1 MPTKKQ
7 ELLKQIRSTYCE
19 DKTVRLA
26 QAIGKDYSYVSRLFY
41 PTEKKGHKGIG
52 LEIMEACSRA
62 FDLPSGFWDGSD
74 SDSSTPTAPRME
86 ATHARAA
93 RDLPLNSPYARLLA
107 NTFDTLAMD
116 PAAAKSAF
124 LAATQVLID
133 HAAQGNRPATAG
145 QARAGAS
152 ASTLLPGQSTAKSAP

>member
-7 ELLKQIRSTYCE
+7 ELLKQIRSTYCD

-62 FDLPSGFWDGSD
+62 FDLPNGFWDGSEGD
-74 SDSSTPTAPRME
+74 GTPSAPRLE
-86 ATHARAA
+86 ATHTRAA
-93 RDLPLNSPYARLLA
+93 RELPLNSPYARLLA

-116 PAAAKSAF
+116 PVAAKAAF

-133 HAAQGNRPATAG
+133 HAAQGSHPATAG
-145 QARAGAS
+145 QARAGVS
-152 ASTLLPGQSTAKSAP
+152 ASTLLPGQSTVKNAP